1 MKQFFCFV
9 WCFLIFS
16 FANAKETNSLY
27 KSKKII
33 TDSLTTTVHLD
44 SVALNNTYFKI
55 VNNQG
60 IDLDT
65 ANYKVDYNKAILTF
79 KQPLQDTLSVSF
91 LNYPDFLTR
100 TYALYD
106 TKRIVPNKE
115 GAYIFSV
122 PEKQATTFTPFE
134 GLNTNGSISRGITVG
149 NNQNLVTNSNLDLQI
164 VGNLSENIQIRASLQ
179 DSNVPLQNGGYSQK
193 MDEFDQI
200 FMELFSNNWS
210 VKAGDLFIENRST
223 TFLNFNKK
231 VQGISGSIQFE
242 NENSKTRIETAAAL
256 VRG

>member
-16 FANAKETNSLY
+16 FAHAQETNSLY

-33 TDSLTTTVHLD
+33 TDSLTTTVYLD

-60 IDLDT
+60 IDLDP
-65 ANYKVDYNKAILTF
+65 ANYTVDYNKATLTF
-79 KQPLQDTLSVSF
+79 TKPMQDTLNVSF

-164 VGNLSENIQIRASLQ
+164 VGNLSDKVQIRASLQ

-200 FMELFSNNWS
+200 FMELFSTNWS
-210 VKAGDLFIENRST
+210 IKAGDLFLENRASR
-223 TFLNFNKK
+223 FLNFNKK
-231 VQGISGSIQFE
+231 VQGIS
-242 NENSKTRIETAAAL
+242 AP
-256 VRG
+256 